1 MSITFTTGTCTIP
14 SKAGAS
20 GGGGGGSSA
29 ASSAAGGNSRKLFQ
43 ASSDAGN
50 RQALAH
56 TYLQIVCTPAFCRTV
71 GRP

>member
-14 SKAGAS
+14 SNAGAS
-20 GGGGGGSSA
+20 GGGGSSA

-43 ASSDAGN
+43 ASSDVGN
-50 RQALAH
+50 RQALAQ
-56 TYLQIVCTPAFCRTV
+56 TYHQIVCTRAFCRTV